1 MLDWTHSSLPTQL
14 DPLDPDDLFRR
25 ICVRPPYFALGNM
38 RRQGETFLATA
49 VAERLPSNEVGPMQA
64 CEISRHAAICGL
76 CAVALT
82 FEDDDRRYYLAQDAT
97 YLGFANPAPYGATVS
112 FEATLVEQ
120 NKRQATADITVTA
133 GGADLAQ
140 LRVTY
145 TILSEPSFKRLF
157 RSKYSPAFTGLQ
169 RNRMPDPPT
178 GEFSSSGETSVLTLD
193 AVPDE
198 ACAGHFEHYP
208 AMPVAVLMGQ
218 LGLVAG
224 RKHGVPYRVE
234 AATMT
239 ASDFCWAGESARFEV
254 TPLTEAGTYDCA
266 AHATDKVVSEMTLRL
281 RSVIP
286 GELQRCSVQSSV
298 GSRGR

>member
-1 MLDWTHSSLPTQL
+1 MLGRTQHSSLAL
-14 DPLDPDDLFRR
+14 VDPLDLEPLLRR
-25 ICVRPPYFALGNM
+25 ICVRPPYFALKNL
-38 RRQGETFLATA
+38 RREGVTFSATA
-49 VAERLPSNEVGPMQA
+49 VAESFPTNEAGPMQA

-112 FEATLVEQ
+112 FEVRLVEQ
-120 NKRQATADITVTA
+120 GKRQATADITVTA
-133 GGADLAQ
+133 GGDALAQ

-157 RSKYSPAFTGLQ
+157 RSRYSSTFVGLI
-169 RNRMPDPPT
+169 RDRMPDPPT
-178 GEFSSSGETSVLTLD
+178 GEFSCSGPSSTLTLRT
-193 AVPDE
+193 VPEE

-224 RKHGVPYRVE
+224 RKYAVPYRVE
-234 AATMT
+234 AATVR

-254 TPLTEAGTYDCA
+254 TPLTEPGTYACA
-266 AHATDKVVSEMTLRL
+266 AYASDTVVSEMTLRL
-281 RSVIP
+281 QAARV
-286 GELQRCSVQSSV
+286 EVF
-298 GSRGR
+298 GS